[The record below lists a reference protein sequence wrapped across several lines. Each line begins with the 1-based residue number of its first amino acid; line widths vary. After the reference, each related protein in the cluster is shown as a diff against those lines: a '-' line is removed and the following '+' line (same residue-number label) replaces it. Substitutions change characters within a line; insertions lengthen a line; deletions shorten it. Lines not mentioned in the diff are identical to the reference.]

1 VFFLYIT
8 YYTNDFKGGLKMENL
23 KEKVSYLKG
32 LSDGL
37 GITHDTKEGKLLI
50 AIIDVLDDMSI
61 AVDDLQDTQEELDEY
76 VEAIDEDL
84 AKLEDDIYEEDD
96 EEDEDDGYIEFECPN
111 CHETVFLDEDMID
124 DDDVVRCPN
133 CDEPIHVE
141 CSCDGDC
148 GCDHDDCN
156 C

>member
-1 VFFLYIT
+1 
-8 YYTNDFKGGLKMENL
+8 MENM

-61 AVDDLQDTQEELDEY
+61 ALDDMQDAQDELDEY

-84 AKLEDDIYEEDD
+84 AKIEDDIYEDEDD
-96 EEDEDDGYIEFECPN
+96 EEEDYDDEGYVEFECPN

-124 DDDVVRCPN
+124 DEDVLRCPN
-133 CDEPIHVE
+133 CDEPITVDH
-141 CSCDGDC
+141 SCGCGC
-148 GCDHDDCN
+148 GCDHDDCD